1 MLFFWLFELY
11 NYMYVIKLFV
21 LKMVVIIIEIKEE
34 KRENI
39 ILNYIM

>member
-39 ILNYIM
+39 ILNNIM